1 MTKAEFRELTSKG
14 VLLLDGATGTNLQ
27 KAGLVNGVCPDLWI
41 MEHPDVICTL
51 QRRYLDAGSRILY
64 SPTFSCNRIKLEEY
78 GLYDRLPEM
87 NKALVGLSKKT
98 IEEYKADNPGA
109 PDCYVAG
116 DISMTGV
123 QIEPVGP
130 MKFEEL
136 IDIYK
141 EQIRALL
148 EGGADL
154 IVVETMM
161 SLQETRAAVIA
172 CREVCELPIMATLT
186 FEADGRTL
194 YGTDPVTAL
203 ITLESLGVDAFGANC
218 STGPDKMVSIIK
230 KLAEIASIPIVCKPN
245 AGLPSLDEEGRTVYD
260 LDTEGFK
267 EGMEEIIKAGALIAG
282 GCCGTDPDYI
292 KAISNIHSGTSGAEI
307 TERKAPRRRMLTSER
322 RSLIFDLD
330 GRFLIIGERINPTGK
345 KKLQAE
351 LREGSFDMVISFAE
365 EQEEKGAD
373 ILDVNMG
380 MSGVDEKAM
389 MLEAID
395 TVTQATSL
403 PLCIDTSYPDIMEA
417 ALRRYPGRALI
428 NSISAESDRCDR
440 MLQIAKKYGAMFI
453 LLPIGDGGLPKDLE
467 EKKANIDLVL
477 KKALD
482 MGFTKEDIIVDGLVG
497 TVGALPRAAID
508 TLDTIEY
515 CHFLGLATTCG
526 LSNISFG
533 LPERINV
540 NMAFLAM
547 AIRSHLTSAI
557 LNPNQDAM
565 IRMVL
570 SSDLLMAH
578 PGSDIRYIEYMNEHA
593 DEIAAQKD
601 LVSSSIK
608 TLKGSAGD
616 KGKSGDLSA
625 GDGAAGSLDT
635 GQDSTLSDIYNAVLK
650 GRKGAIVD
658 MTEDALKRGAAAD
671 DILNNALITAI
682 NDVGELFDKGKYFLP
697 QLIASA
703 ETMENSIQILEPY
716 LASGGAD
723 DDAPVIVVATVE
735 GDIHDIG
742 KNLVVLMLKNY
753 GFKVIDLGKN
763 VPKETI
769 IKTAIDEK
777 ADIIGLSALMT
788 TTMNEM
794 KNVVAYGKEQG
805 YTGKFMIGGAV
816 VTDEYRQEIG
826 ADGYSADASEA
837 VKVAKTLV
845 GMDK

>member
-27 KAGLVNGVCPDLWI
+27 KAGLINGVCPDLWI

-98 IEEYKADNPGA
+98 IEEYKADNPEA
-109 PDCYVAG
+109 LDCYVAG

-141 EQIRALL
+141 EQIRALC

-172 CREVCELPIMATLT
+172 CRE
-186 FEADGRTL
+186 
-194 YGTDPVTAL
+194 
-203 ITLESLGVDAFGANC
+203 GANC

-292 KAISNIHSGTSGAEI
+292 KAISNIHTGTSGAEI
-307 TERKAPRRRMLTSER
+307 TKRKAPRHRMLTSER

-395 TVTQATSL
+395 TVTQTTSL

-440 MLQIAKKYGAMFI
+440 MLKIAKKYGAMFI

-467 EKKANIDLVL
+467 E
-477 KKALD
+477 
-482 MGFTKEDIIVDGLVG
+482 DIRVDGLVG
-497 TVGALPRAAID
+497 TVGALPNAAID

-593 DEIAAQKD
+593 DEIINQD
-601 LVSSSIK
+601 
-608 TLKGSAGD
+608 LKGEC
-616 KGKSGDLSA
+616 
-625 GDGAAGSLDT
+625 
-635 GQDSTLSDIYNAVLK
+635 
-650 GRKGAIVD
+650 GR
-658 MTEDALKRGAAAD
+658 
-671 DILNNALITAI
+671 
-682 NDVGELFDKGKYFLP
+682 LF
-697 QLIASA
+697 
-703 ETMENSIQILEPY
+703 
-716 LASGGAD
+716 
-723 DDAPVIVVATVE
+723 
-735 GDIHDIG
+735 
-742 KNLVVLMLKNY
+742 
-753 GFKVIDLGKN
+753 
-763 VPKETI
+763 
-769 IKTAIDEK
+769 
-777 ADIIGLSALMT
+777 
-788 TTMNEM
+788 
-794 KNVVAYGKEQG
+794 
-805 YTGKFMIGGAV
+805 
-816 VTDEYRQEIG
+816 R
-826 ADGYSADASEA
+826 
-837 VKVAKTLV
+837 
-845 GMDK
+845 